1 MELLRFLERM
11 DGMREYYEISL
22 TIKEAYLGTVIEL
35 LNREGIAP
43 DYALEKEG
51 AVFLLFNHLPW
62 PNVTREPHAVER
74 FLLTLSREDYLFV
87 KTKRKS
93 PVPDHEPVACMGAFD
108 SPFHEHLKIELAVD
122 ESDASHLDMSAF
134 RHY

>member
-1 MELLRFLERM
+1 
-11 DGMREYYEISL
+11 MREYYEISL
-22 TIKEAYLGTVIEL
+22 TIKREFLHAVIDL

-74 FLLTLSREDYLFV
+74 FLLTLKRSDYLFV

-93 PVPDHEPVACMGAFD
+93 PVPDHEPVACMGALV
-108 SPFHEHLKIELAVD
+108 SPFHEHLRIELAVD
-122 ESDASHLDMSAF
+122 ESGASHLDMSAF

>member
-1 MELLRFLERM
+1 
-11 DGMREYYEISL
+11 MREYYEISL
-22 TIKEAYLGTVIEL
+22 TIKRDYLPAVIDL

-74 FLLTLSREDYLFV
+74 FLLTLARADYLFV
-87 KTKRKS
+87 KTKRTS
-93 PVPDHEPVACMGAFD
+93 PIPDHEPVACMGALQ
-108 SPFHEHLKIELAVD
+108 SPFHEYLRIELAVD
-122 ESDASHLDMSAF
+122 ESDSRHLDMSAF